1 MGIAFLLIYAL
12 YALAF
17 WYGSPLD
24 IAKEYTIGNAITVSC
39 FPNICDKSE
48 KLFIYLPLL
57 SFSSFLK
64 DEPWF

>member
-24 IAKEYTIGNAITVSC
+24 IAKEYTIGNAITISC
-39 FPNICDKSE
+39 FLNICDKS
-48 KLFIYLPLL
+48 KNITYL
-57 SFSSFLK
+57 STSSFIFLLF
-64 DEPWF
+64 EE

>member
-24 IAKEYTIGNAITVSC
+24 IAKEYTIGNAITISC
-39 FPNICDKSE
+39 FPNICDKS
-48 KLFIYLPLL
+48 KNIIYLSTTSFIFLL
-57 SFSSFLK
+57 F
-64 DEPWF
+64 EE